1 MLIRCLL
8 LLQSRQEKKKKGRK
22 DCMILHQQLCV
33 TDKHKAL
40 SEFKT
45 PHTTANTEVNAKKK
59 KK

>member
-1 MLIRCLL
+1 
-8 LLQSRQEKKKKGRK
+8 
-22 DCMILHQQLCV
+22 MILHQQLCV